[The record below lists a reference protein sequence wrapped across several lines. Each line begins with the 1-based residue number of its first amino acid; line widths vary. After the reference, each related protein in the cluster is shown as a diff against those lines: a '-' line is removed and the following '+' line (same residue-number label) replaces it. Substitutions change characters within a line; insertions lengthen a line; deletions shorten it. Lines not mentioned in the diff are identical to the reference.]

1 MLFFNIFAFW
11 YNTDMFSKH
20 IDFLAIGDITTDAFI
35 KLKEAHITD
44 CVSHENREICLSFA
58 DKIPYES
65 VTVVRAV
72 GNSANAAVAAVR
84 LGLSAAL
91 CADIGTDENGRECL
105 KSLRRENVN
114 TKFISAH
121 KGMETNYHY
130 VLWYDAERTILVKH
144 QNFPQVWRAPSKKPK
159 WVYISSLGGNS
170 YEYHLAIG
178 TWLEKNPDIKVAFQP
193 GTFQINLGI
202 QKLGDLYKR
211 SEIFFCNRE
220 EARKI
225 LATDES
231 DIKKLLK
238 MIGDIGPKT
247 VFITDGPKGAYV
259 YDGTDV
265 YFMAPYPDPK
275 PPFERTGA
283 GDAFASTI
291 TTAFALGKTLGD
303 ALSWA
308 MVNSASVVQ
317 DIGAQRGLLTQTQI
331 EEWLKRAPPDYK
343 PIKI

>member
-1 MLFFNIFAFW
+1 
-11 YNTDMFSKH
+11 MFSKH

-35 KLKEAHITD
+35 KLKEAHITN

-65 VTVVRAV
+65 VTVLRAV
-72 GNSANAAVAAVR
+72 GNSANAAVAAAR

-91 CADIGTDENGRECL
+91 SADIGADENGRECL
-105 KSLRRENVN
+105 KSLHRDSVN
-114 TKFISAH
+114 TKFIYTH

-144 QNFPQVWRAPSKKPK
+144 QDFPRVFTAPSKNPK

-170 YEYHLAIG
+170 YEYHLAIVA
-178 TWLEKNPDIKVAFQP
+178 WLEKNPSIKVAFQP

-202 QKLGDLYKR
+202 QKLANLYKR
-211 SEIFFCNRE
+211 SDIFFCNRE

-225 LATDES
+225 LATDEN
-231 DIKKLLK
+231 DIKELLK
-238 MIGDIGPKT
+238 MIHNIGPKT

-259 YDGTDV
+259 YDGTDI

-291 TTAFALGKTLGD
+291 TSAFALGKTLD
-303 ALSWA
+303 EALLWA

-331 EEWLKRAPPDYK
+331 EEWLTKAPADYK
-343 PIKI
+343 PRKI